1 MPDKIERIELHH
13 VDVPLPTPF
22 FPLWVRGFP
31 QRNLRYTLLT
41 VKTKEGLVGHAT
53 GAAFDRERAGLGEF
67 IGPFLLGLDPFDRT
81 AVAERLEQAA
91 FLGWRNHWMEVAF
104 WDLAAQARGVPLWSL
119 IAEAVGRP
127 VRAEAPA
134 PLPAYA
140 SFGEFRTP
148 DARAEAIERVRRLG
162 FRAAKLGLDA
172 AKESEDVAL
181 VAAARAAGGP
191 DFELLVHAY
200 QARRVSLVED
210 HPRWDLARALSFA
223 ERAGELGVA
232 WLQEPL
238 PIWSTERTEDLA
250 ALAAR
255 SPVPLVG
262 GDISTSAFELESLV
276 ARGHYRTLTPD
287 VTFTGVS
294 TVVRLMRMCL
304 ERGAG
309 FSPRT
314 YGDGFALLANL
325 HVLAAWSQIEG
336 ATGPRR
342 LEIPWEPPAMM
353 PIHRDALL
361 MRPIDVSADG
371 TVDVPTAPGLGMEID
386 PKALRRYA
394 ERFYSVTPVRF
405 AVSSARRSGL
415 VETATFARSTRTRA
429 RRRRTASG

>member
-22 FPLWVRGFP
+22 FPLWIRGYP

-41 VKTKEGLVGHAT
+41 VRTKEGLVGHAT

-67 IGPFLLGLDPFDRT
+67 IGPFLLGLDPFDRA

-104 WDLAAQARGVPLWSL
+104 WDLAAQARGVPLWQL

-127 VRAEAPA
+127 QRPEPPA

-172 AKESEDVAL
+172 ANESEDVAL

-223 ERAGELGVA
+223 RRAGELGVA

-250 ALAAR
+250 ALAAG

-276 ARGHYRTLTPD
+276 ARGLYRTLTPD
-287 VTFTGVS
+287 VTFTGIS
-294 TVVRLMRMCL
+294 TIVRLMRMCL

-314 YGDGFALLANL
+314 YGDGVAVLANL
-325 HVLAAWSQIEG
+325 HVLAAWSRIEG
-336 ATGPRR
+336 ASGPLR
-342 LEIPWEPPAMM
+342 LELPWEPPAMM

-361 MRPIDVSADG
+361 TQALEIDAAGAVP
-371 TVDVPTAPGLGMEID
+371 VPTAPGLGIPLD
-386 PKALRRYA
+386 AKAVRRYA

-405 AVSSARRSGL
+405 AVASARRAGL
-415 VETATFARSTRTRA
+415 VETATFARSPRA
-429 RRRRTASG
+429 RRRRAASG